1 MEESET
7 DEWDEICHFD
17 KVYFHM
23 TRETMLGQ
31 ALKFMMMV
39 WNVMVG
45 DVGEECPAWCL
56 RILHKL

>member
-31 ALKFMMMV
+31 ALKEV
-39 WNVMVG
+39 HDDGV
-45 DVGEECPAWCL
+45 ECDGCGCW
-56 RILHKL
+56 